1 MCLYMWRKS
10 VTLHH
15 GMRTKTVNNKEQ
27 IFCAWRRR
35 FVRLTPEE
43 WVRQQVLESLE
54 TQCGYPH
61 SLIAVEVPIEVA
73 GLQKRCDAI
82 VYSAAMQP
90 LMLLEF
96 KADTV
101 PLTQQVLDQAA
112 VYNRQLHVPY
122 LVLSNG
128 AQTVI
133 ARVLPNQYE
142 YLNQIPLWSQLSN

>member
-1 MCLYMWRKS
+1 M
-10 VTLHH
+10 
-15 GMRTKTVNNKEQ
+15 KTRVVNNKEQ
-27 IFCAWRRR
+27 VFCAWRRR

-54 TQCGYPH
+54 SQCGYPH
-61 SLIAVEVPIEVA
+61 ALIAVEVPIEVA
-73 GLQKRCDAI
+73 GLQKRCDA
-82 VYSAAMQP
+82 VGYSPAMQP

-101 PLTQQVLDQAA
+101 PLTQKVLDQAA
-112 VYNRQLHVPY
+112 VYNRQLNVPY

-133 ARVLPNQYE
+133 TRVLPNQYE

>member
-1 MCLYMWRKS
+1 MWAKKCIFAI
-10 VTLHH
+10 L
-15 GMRTKTVNNKEQ
+15 MRTRTVNNKEQ
-27 IFCAWRRR
+27 VFCAWRRR

-43 WVRQQVLESLE
+43 WVRQQVLETMERLY
-54 TQCGYPH
+54 GYPH

-82 VYSAAMQP
+82 VYSPTMQP

-96 KADTV
+96 KAETV
-101 PLTQQVLDQAA
+101 ALTQKVLDQAA

-128 AQTVI
+128 AQSVA
-133 ARVLPNQYE
+133 ARVLPTEYE